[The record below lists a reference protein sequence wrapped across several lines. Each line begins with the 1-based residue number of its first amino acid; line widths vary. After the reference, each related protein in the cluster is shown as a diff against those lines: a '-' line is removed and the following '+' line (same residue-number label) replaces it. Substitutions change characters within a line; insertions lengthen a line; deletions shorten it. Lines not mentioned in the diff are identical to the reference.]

1 MAVQDPNGTD
11 AFDPDT
17 TPQKVSPACAI
28 RYNIGNSPS
37 CLEGGLELPTSR
49 RDQLACTSTLLKA
62 LLLIPLHS

>member
-37 CLEGGLELPTSR
+37 CLEGGLEVWHLIVPLYASSV
-49 RDQLACTSTLLKA
+49 LATNQQA
-62 LLLIPLHS
+62 